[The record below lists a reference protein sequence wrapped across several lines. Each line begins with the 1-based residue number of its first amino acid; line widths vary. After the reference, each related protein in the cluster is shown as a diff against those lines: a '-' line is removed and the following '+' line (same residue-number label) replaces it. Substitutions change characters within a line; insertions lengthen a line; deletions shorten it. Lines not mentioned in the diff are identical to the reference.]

1 MREPLTL
8 AQVKAVLDSAA
19 KSPLDPG
26 LQEMIPTDL
35 LIYLQAA
42 PDVSRAISQLEEHYS
57 ERQRAFADL
66 NLALVEYANASGQG
80 QLMLDNVRLCLEQV
94 RARRMESG
102 DQESIGRQGKG

>member
-8 AQVKAVLDSAA
+8 AQVKAVLATA
-19 KSPLDPG
+19 QKNPIDPG
-26 LQEMIPTDL
+26 LQEMIPSDL
-35 LIYLQAA
+35 LNIIQSA
-42 PDVSRAISQLEEHYS
+42 PDVLRVIGELENHYA

-80 QLMLDNVRLCLEQV
+80 QLMLDNLRLCLDQV